1 MKYFICC
8 ILFILSSLILL
19 PQSVNIYT
27 PMGSLVPDTY
37 IVEESLTPADIVYM
51 NSKLTIQY
59 PNAQKLEEATSTY
72 NCHAYAWHISEG
84 GNRVWIGY
92 YTATAEDIYWQDGSY
107 IEVTNP
113 IKGDKVV
120 YVNDN
125 HSAVTT
131 SENGIVISKWGQWPL
146 LKHSIYDS
154 PYISTSI
161 KYYRRSVP
169 KFAITGSSTICDI
182 ENYDI
187 TYSPNGSIIEWTTSP
202 NIVIVSGQGTA
213 SIIASKASSAEFGKG
228 YINVK
233 IKLNGHIVLTANKV
247 IDYVGTPV
255 ATSVTGPSYLS
266 VDGTGNFI
274 AEPYINSSDIL
285 YKWIVVPSTVS
296 TNPWNN
302 SNSITFHAEGTYSV
316 SCQIISP
323 CGFGS
328 AANTIVTVSR
338 SGYFTLFPNPATDIV
353 TIDIVGKE
361 NNDYVDEP
369 ISFGSQLYKIEIWNE
384 FVMIK
389 QFTTDQR
396 ASQVSVSDLP
406 AGEYVVKV
414 NSGGKVYTQTFI
426 KK

>member
-1 MKYFICC
+1 MKDFICC

-154 PYISTSI
+154 
-161 KYYRRSVP
+161 
-169 KFAITGSSTICDI
+169 
-182 ENYDI
+182 
-187 TYSPNGSIIEWTTSP
+187 II
-202 NIVIVSGQGTA
+202 
-213 SIIASKASSAEFGKG
+213 
-228 YINVK
+228 
-233 IKLNGHIVLTANKV
+233 
-247 IDYVGTPV
+247 
-255 ATSVTGPSYLS
+255 
-266 VDGTGNFI
+266 
-274 AEPYINSSDIL
+274 
-285 YKWIVVPSTVS
+285 
-296 TNPWNN
+296 
-302 SNSITFHAEGTYSV
+302 
-316 SCQIISP
+316 
-323 CGFGS
+323 
-328 AANTIVTVSR
+328 
-338 SGYFTLFPNPATDIV
+338 
-353 TIDIVGKE
+353 
-361 NNDYVDEP
+361 
-369 ISFGSQLYKIEIWNE
+369 
-384 FVMIK
+384 
-389 QFTTDQR
+389 
-396 ASQVSVSDLP
+396 
-406 AGEYVVKV
+406 
-414 NSGGKVYTQTFI
+414 
-426 KK
+426 

>member
-1 MKYFICC
+1 MLYLIYIVILNFVATKRKYT
-8 ILFILSSLILL
+8 S
-19 PQSVNIYT
+19 
-27 PMGSLVPDTY
+27 MGSLVSDTY

-92 YTATAEDIYWQDGSY
+92 YTATAEDIYWQVGSY

-131 SENGIVISKWGQWPL
+131 
-146 LKHSIYDS
+146 
-154 PYISTSI
+154 
-161 KYYRRSVP
+161 
-169 KFAITGSSTICDI
+169 
-182 ENYDI
+182 
-187 TYSPNGSIIEWTTSP
+187 
-202 NIVIVSGQGTA
+202 

-328 AANTIVTVSR
+328 AINTIVTVSR
-338 SGYFTLFPNPATDIV
+338 SGYFTLL
-353 TIDIVGKE
+353 KLL
-361 NNDYVDEP
+361 
-369 ISFGSQLYKIEIWNE
+369 SQE
-384 FVMIK
+384 
-389 QFTTDQR
+389 
-396 ASQVSVSDLP
+396 
-406 AGEYVVKV
+406 
-414 NSGGKVYTQTFI
+414 
-426 KK
+426 

>member
-1 MKYFICC
+1 M
-8 ILFILSSLILL
+8 
-19 PQSVNIYT
+19 
-27 PMGSLVPDTY
+27 
-37 IVEESLTPADIVYM
+37 
-51 NSKLTIQY
+51 
-59 PNAQKLEEATSTY
+59 
-72 NCHAYAWHISEG
+72 
-84 GNRVWIGY
+84 
-92 YTATAEDIYWQDGSY
+92 
-107 IEVTNP
+107 
-113 IKGDKVV
+113 
-120 YVNDN
+120 
-125 HSAVTT
+125 
-131 SENGIVISKWGQWPL
+131 GQWPL

>member
-1 MKYFICC
+1 MGAMAFIEA
-8 ILFILSSLILL
+8 F
-19 PQSVNIYT
+19 NIR
-27 PMGSLVPDTY
+27 L
-37 IVEESLTPADIVYM
+37 
-51 NSKLTIQY
+51 
-59 PNAQKLEEATSTY
+59 
-72 NCHAYAWHISEG
+72 H
-84 GNRVWIGY
+84 
-92 YTATAEDIYWQDGSY
+92 
-107 IEVTNP
+107 
-113 IKGDKVV
+113 
-120 YVNDN
+120 
-125 HSAVTT
+125 
-131 SENGIVISKWGQWPL
+131 
-146 LKHSIYDS
+146 
-154 PYISTSI
+154 YISTSI

-202 NIVIVSGQGTA
+202 YIVIVSGQGTA
-213 SIIASKASSAEFGKG
+213 TIIASKASSAEFGKG

-233 IKLNGHIVLTANKV
+233 IKLIGHIVLTANKV

-338 SGYFTLFPNPATDIV
+338 SGYFTLL
-353 TIDIVGKE
+353 KLL
-361 NNDYVDEP
+361 
-369 ISFGSQLYKIEIWNE
+369 SQE
-384 FVMIK
+384 
-389 QFTTDQR
+389 
-396 ASQVSVSDLP
+396 
-406 AGEYVVKV
+406 
-414 NSGGKVYTQTFI
+414 
-426 KK
+426 